1 MINSILEKYKGCLEG
16 LVIGDVLGAPFE
28 FLPAKEVCKIILKD
42 GLNIKDN
49 NYAGR
54 NLTSGFYTDDSAMT
68 ICLAESLLEK
78 KFDLNDQFFKYRKW
92 YLEGYASAN
101 GRCYGIGQQ
110 TLRALMKNNLEIKY
124 GHNPSAGGN
133 GSLMRSCPIALYY
146 LGRYEEIKNK
156 SILASRVTHEND
168 DASWSCVVFNSIIS
182 LLIKGA
188 DRKEV
193 LNMVLDIHNGYTPKN
208 IKEILLID
216 YEKINSN
223 NLSVSGF
230 SLDTLRIAIWSLI
243 NADDF
248 EDGITRVIML
258 GNDTDTFAAVTG
270 ALLGCY
276 FGHESIPDRWKG
288 KVVNFEYIN
297 KLAESLYLK
306 SDIYK

>member
-1 MINSILEKYKGCLEG
+1 MLNSILNKYKGCLKG

-28 FLPAKEVCKIILKD
+28 FLPAKEVYKIISKN

-54 NLTSGFYTDDSAMT
+54 NLASGFYTDDSAMT

-78 KFDLNDQFFKYRKW
+78 DFNLNDQFLKYRKW

-110 TLRALMKNNLEIKY
+110 TLRALMKDNLEIKH
-124 GHNPSAGGN
+124 GHNPRAGGN

-146 LGRYEEIKNK
+146 LGRYEEIKDK

-193 LNMVLDIHNGYTPKN
+193 LNMVLDIHNNYMPEN
-208 IKEILLID
+208 IKEMLLID
-216 YEKINSN
+216 YETIKSN
-223 NLSVSGF
+223 DLPVSGF

-243 NADDF
+243 NAGDF
-248 EDGITRVIML
+248 EDGVTRVIML
-258 GNDTDTFAAVTG
+258 GNDTDTFAAVSG
-270 ALLGCY
+270 ALLGSH
-276 FGHESIPDRWKG
+276 FGYESIPDRWKG
-288 KVVNFEYIN
+288 KVINFEYIN
-297 KLAESLYLK
+297 KLAENLHS
-306 SDIYK
+306 II